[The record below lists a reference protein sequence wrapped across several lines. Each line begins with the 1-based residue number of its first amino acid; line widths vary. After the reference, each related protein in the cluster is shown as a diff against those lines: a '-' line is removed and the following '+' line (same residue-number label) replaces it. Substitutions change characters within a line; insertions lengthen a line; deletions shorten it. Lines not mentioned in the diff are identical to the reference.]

1 MLDIGFLELMLIGI
15 VGLLVLGPER
25 LPRAART
32 TGMWIGKIKRTV
44 SGMQREISA
53 QLEAE
58 ELRQKLNEQQK
69 KLDDSLKKA
78 KQDVESIADA
88 PSSSSSSSSSTQATQ
103 NDTEQRVANAS
114 ARLDDALQTVRE
126 DTPAA
131 SSPMPHQPATDE
143 LRAVNPSGK
152 HEPSKANAEQA
163 DVEHDAAIQKADLTK
178 ADLTKD
184 SNHQ

>member
-32 TGMWIGKIKRTV
+32 AGMWVGKIKRTV

-58 ELRQKLNEQQK
+58 ELRQTLNEQHK

-78 KQDVESIADA
+78 KLDVESIANSP
-88 PSSSSSSSSSTQATQ
+88 PSSGATSSAQKDTQ
-103 NDTEQRVANAS
+103 QRAAKAS
-114 ARLDDALQTVRE
+114 ARLDDALETVHE
-126 DTPAA
+126 DTPSKQADLAPKTVDADTAA
-131 SSPMPHQPATDE
+131 S
-143 LRAVNPSGK
+143 N
-152 HEPSKANAEQA
+152 
-163 DVEHDAAIQKADLTK
+163 
-178 ADLTKD
+178 KD
-184 SNHQ
+184 RNHQ

>member
-32 TGMWIGKIKRTV
+32 AGMWIGKIKRTV

-78 KQDVESIADA
+78 KLDVESIADSPSDAAPAA
-88 PSSSSSSSSSTQATQ
+88 PS
-103 NDTEQRVANAS
+103 DTEQRVAKAS
-114 ARLDDALQTVRE
+114 SRLDDALQTVRE
-126 DTPAA
+126 EAPSAPA
-131 SSPMPHQPATDE
+131 SPETTRKA
-143 LRAVNPSGK
+143 
-152 HEPSKANAEQA
+152 EPESAQSEKAQSE
-163 DVEHDAAIQKADLTK
+163 
-178 ADLTKD
+178 KD
-184 SNHQ
+184 RNHQ

>member
-15 VGLLVLGPER
+15 VALLVLGPER
-25 LPRAART
+25 LPKAART
-32 TGMWIGKIKRTV
+32 TGLWIGKIKRTV

-58 ELRQKLNEQQK
+58 ELRQKLNEQQQ

-78 KQDVESIADA
+78 KQEVESITDA
-88 PSSSSSSSSSTQATQ
+88 PSSNRTATSNIDNSTTAQAAAQ
-103 NDTEQRVANAS
+103 DATEQRVAKAS

-126 DTPAA
+126 DLPAPSSTP
-131 SSPMPHQPATDE
+131 SD
-143 LRAVNPSGK
+143 K
-152 HEPSKANAEQA
+152 AEQ
-163 DVEHDAAIQKADLTK
+163 Q
-178 ADLTKD
+178 KD

>member
-1 MLDIGFLELMLIGI
+1 MLDIGFLELMLIGV

-32 TGMWIGKIKRTV
+32 AGMWIGKIKRTV

-78 KQDVESIADA
+78 KLDVESIADSPSDPA
-88 PSSSSSSSSSTQATQ
+88 PAKQSDTDQS
-103 NDTEQRVANAS
+103 DTEQRVAQAS
-114 ARLDDALQTVRE
+114 SRLDDALQTVRE
-126 DTPAA
+126 ETVREETPPSSSASTAPTREAEPETPNPESAA
-131 SSPMPHQPATDE
+131 
-143 LRAVNPSGK
+143 LN
-152 HEPSKANAEQA
+152 
-163 DVEHDAAIQKADLTK
+163 
-178 ADLTKD
+178 KD
-184 SNHQ
+184 RNHQ

>member
-1 MLDIGFLELMLIGI
+1 MLDIGFLELMLIGV

-32 TGMWIGKIKRTV
+32 AGMWIGKIKRTV

-78 KQDVESIADA
+78 KLDVESIADSPSNAA
-88 PSSSSSSSSSTQATQ
+88 PASQS
-103 NDTEQRVANAS
+103 DTEQRVAKAS
-114 ARLDDALQTVRE
+114 SRLDDALQTVRE
-126 DTPAA
+126 ETPPSSSTPA
-131 SSPMPHQPATDE
+131 STTPT
-143 LRAVNPSGK
+143 RAAEPETPNPDS
-152 HEPSKANAEQA
+152 
-163 DVEHDAAIQKADLTK
+163 AALN
-178 ADLTKD
+178 KD
-184 SNHQ
+184 RNHQ

>member
-1 MLDIGFLELMLIGI
+1 MLDIGFLELMLIGV

-32 TGMWIGKIKRTV
+32 AGMWIGKIKRTV

-78 KQDVESIADA
+78 KLDVESIADSPSDAA
-88 PSSSSSSSSSTQATQ
+88 PAQQSDTDKS
-103 NDTEQRVANAS
+103 DTEQRVAQAS
-114 ARLDDALQTVRE
+114 SRLDDALQTVRE
-126 DTPAA
+126 ETVREETPPSSSASAA
-131 SSPMPHQPATDE
+131 PTREAEPETP
-143 LRAVNPSGK
+143 NPES
-152 HEPSKANAEQA
+152 
-163 DVEHDAAIQKADLTK
+163 AALN
-178 ADLTKD
+178 KD
-184 SNHQ
+184 RNHQ

>member
-53 QLEAE
+53 QLESE
-58 ELRQKLNEQQK
+58 ELRQKLNEQQQ

-78 KQDVESIADA
+78 KLDVESIADT
-88 PSSSSSSSSSTQATQ
+88 PSASGSTPSATETTQ
-103 NDTEQRVANAS
+103 NATEQRVAKAS
-114 ARLDDALQTVRE
+114 ARLDDALETVRE
-126 DTPAA
+126 EAPA
-131 SSPMPHQPATDE
+131 PAPETADAE
-143 LRAVNPSGK
+143 
-152 HEPSKANAEQA
+152 KAALN
-163 DVEHDAAIQKADLTK
+163 
-178 ADLTKD
+178 KD
-184 SNHQ
+184 RNHQ